1 LLAAVAIALCACGP
15 VAATSTISDA
25 EVAVLRAHATEGE
38 KYAAYETTL
47 ADLYLQKARE
57 EQGHAR
63 YADARDLAI
72 EARRIAELAARKAG
86 DRRGGTPETAP
97 AQRAVIQ
104 RGSDLPPP
112 PMVPPEKPAQQP
124 PPPPTPKP

>member
-1 LLAAVAIALCACGP
+1 MKSDCLLAAALLALCACGP

-25 EVAVLRAHATEGE
+25 DAAVLRAHAVEGE

-47 ADLYLQKARE
+47 SDLYLQKARE

-63 YADARDLAI
+63 YADARDLAS
-72 EARRIAELAARKAG
+72 EAQRYADAATRKASE
-86 DRRGGTPETAP
+86 RRAGTPDVAP

-104 RGSDLPPP
+104 RGSEPTA
-112 PMVPPEKPAQQP
+112 PPEQSP
-124 PPPPTPKP
+124 PLPTPKP